1 MMGNTRNEPLLENP
15 KWRPED
21 LGAPLPDSEHANS
34 VCLPEWRDVIEYE
47 EKSPRVIDK
56 LKAGYPR
63 FVVPAACGQFFEVCR
78 ERYGRD
84 GERCHV
90 YPSERSASR
99 CAKYIKQ
106 WSGVEARITPWG
118 ERRVFVVCFPAE
130 VETWALKYWR
140 HTGDG
145 ISSRQAVSLL
155 AGNIEIP
162 TPAVRDQIKER
173 IAGIAGVPADHV
185 FLFKSGM
192 SAIYTLHRMAVA
204 RRPEGA
210 CVQFGFPYVDTL
222 KILQDFGHRSAF
234 FPLGNKVDLKMLN
247 RMAMIDRIA
256 AVFCEFPSN
265 PLLNSP
271 DLASLAQSA
280 RNGQFPL
287 IVDDTISTA
296 VNVNLLAAADVVVTS
311 LTKYFTGRGD
321 IMGGA
326 AVLNPNSPIHD
337 ALLAA
342 LRSEYEDT
350 VWAENLTL
358 MAVSSEDY
366 PARMQQI
373 NRTAEQICD
382 WLVTRPEVKTVYYP
396 KFQTRELYD
405 RYRRPEG
412 GYSGLFSLLLN
423 DAAQTSEPF
432 YNALAFCKG
441 PNLGTHFSLCCPF
454 TMLAH
459 FDELDWAEQCGVSR
473 YLLRFSIGLEPAD
486 VLIKRI
492 ETALAAT
499 HR

>member
-1 MMGNTRNEPLLENP
+1 MALEINEPLLDQP
-15 KWRPED
+15 KWRPDD
-21 LGAPLPDSEHANS
+21 LGAPLPASAHANS
-34 VCLPEWRDVIEYE
+34 VCLPEWRDVVDYE
-47 EKSPRVIDK
+47 EKSPRVIER
-56 LKAGYPR
+56 LQAGYPR
-63 FVVPAACGQFFEVCR
+63 FVVPVQCSQFFDVCR
-78 ERYGRD
+78 TRFARD

-99 CAKYIKQ
+99 CAAHIKR
-106 WSGVEARITPWG
+106 WCGAEVRIVPWG
-118 ERRVFVVCFPAE
+118 ELRVFVVCFPAE
-130 VETWALKYWR
+130 AETWALKYWR

-145 ISSRQAVSLL
+145 ISSRQAAALIDGQVEL
-155 AGNIEIP
+155 P
-162 TPAVRDQIKER
+162 KPALRERIKER
-173 IAGIAGVPADHV
+173 IGAMAGVPADHV
-185 FLFKSGM
+185 YLFKSGM
-192 SAIYTLHRMAVA
+192 AAIYTLHRMAVA

-210 CVQFGFPYVDTL
+210 NVQFGFPYVDTL

-234 FPLGNKVDLKMLN
+234 FPLGNKIDLKMLN

-271 DLASLAQSA
+271 DLAALAQIA

-296 VNVNLLAAADVVVTS
+296 ANVDLLPAADLVVTS

-321 IMGGA
+321 VMGGA
-326 AVLNPNSPIHD
+326 VVLNPKSPIHES
-337 ALLAA
+337 LVAA

-358 MAVSSEDY
+358 MERYSEDY
-366 PARMQQI
+366 LERMRQV
-373 NRTAEQICD
+373 NRTTEQVCD
-382 WLVTRPEVKTVYYP
+382 WLAARPEVKTVYYP

-405 RYRRPEG
+405 RYRRHDG
-412 GYSGLFSLLLN
+412 GYSGLFSLLLK

-441 PNLGTHFSLCCPF
+441 PNLGTVFSLCCPF

-459 FDELDWAEQCGVSR
+459 YDELEWAEQCGVSR
-473 YLLRFSIGLEPAD
+473 YLLRFSIGLEPAEE
-486 VLIKRI
+486 LIARL
-492 ETALAAT
+492 ERALT
-499 HR
+499 TVQG